1 MAEEYEAA
9 KAKIAA
15 EKQAE
20 ADKEAEIKA
29 NTKSVGDRIGVLFA
43 DSDEFL
49 KKWGGPMILG
59 PLVPAIYATF
69 IIVSGQLILQVKE
82 GSCNFPLDL
91 FVQAAIVVCYLF
103 LLLYS
108 WLWLGE
114 TIYMEISII
123 DFKKAILTPFSSIK
137 WLMAYY
143 VVIFFTSM
151 IVFAVG
157 SAILTSASLCV
168 ATTPKLYSYV
178 SFILGIYWL
187 MFAVIIFFTVKQA
200 FGANIAKFIVDKTS
214 APSQTELEE
223 RIFRKTF
230 SEFDVEKESTINA
243 GDFPAFLIKLGLY
256 IPDEEQPALLRTLDP
271 DQTGKVA
278 FDPALE
284 WYIKMSSAAD
294 DADGGDMDD
303 DAMEDYFTKKG

>member
-20 ADKEAEIKA
+20 AAKEAEIKA
-29 NTKSVGDRIGVLFA
+29 NTKSMGDRIGVLFA

-69 IIVSGQLILQVKE
+69 IIVSGQIILQVKE

-103 LLLYS
+103 LLIYS

-114 TIYMEISII
+114 TIYIEISII
-123 DFKKAILTPFSSIK
+123 DFKRPLLKPFSSIK

-143 VVIFFTSM
+143 VVIFFTAM
-151 IVFAVG
+151 IVFATG
-157 SAILTSASLCV
+157 SAILTNASLCV
-168 ATTPKLYSYV
+168 NTTPKLYSYV

-187 MFAVIIFFTVKQA
+187 MFAVTIFFTVKQA
-200 FGANIAKFIVDKTS
+200 FGANIAKLIVDTTKG
-214 APSQTELEE
+214 PSQTELEE

-230 SEFDVEKESTINA
+230 SDFDVDKESTIAA

-256 IPDEEQPALLRTLDP
+256 IPEEEQPALLRTLDP

-284 WYIKMSSAAD
+284 WYLKMSAAAD
-294 DADGGDMDD
+294 DADDGDMNDG
-303 DAMEDYFTKKG
+303 AMEDYFTKKG